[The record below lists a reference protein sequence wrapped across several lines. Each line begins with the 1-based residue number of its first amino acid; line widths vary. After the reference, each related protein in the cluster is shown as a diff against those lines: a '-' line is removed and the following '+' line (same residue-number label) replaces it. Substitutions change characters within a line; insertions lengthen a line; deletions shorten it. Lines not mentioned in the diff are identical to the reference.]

1 MVEEGGN
8 LVVKLFGA
16 GTHPAIHLFLLLAA
30 WPGATLRAVEFDG
43 RLPIGKGK
51 LVDPHGDTSSMPSY
65 AGSFLAQYEGD
76 LYVDPLLGTL
86 RYFSPRE
93 TIQLFRPGERG
104 ELSLVQVATRFIAVN
119 GELFGCNYENLEGPY
134 EFPVDGGNVL
144 LVFRE
149 TDGSLPIAGATIR
162 MVVGRSWE
170 DHGVLKSIKGFTLRD
185 PPFRRYDFASFSTVA
200 MALSGIG
207 LHADQAEK
215 QLYFPRHDVSSLTP
229 VWYAQ
234 GVNVNGEPLI
244 AFLEAR
250 SGEPAELRE
259 IASEWRPVSGSVV
272 GLSPDPKDPF
282 ATADRYSL
290 ENGQPGFFPVPG
302 ARVRESSGAAS
313 ENAVTDRD
321 GKYSLV
327 LGDAGKAS
335 LLECSLEYGRCG
347 QDLDGVPGAGDDC
360 PSGGFQVFLRVSRTA
375 GDCYAGPPD
384 AASEVLRQTKSA
396 EASSMVDFVLG
407 PTGEDSV
414 QRFLASL
421 QVMAFHHLRASI
433 EDSLHLVYRNGLAE
447 LVGDPRECYPLSVE
461 VSFSAGGDGP
471 FVDPQPGRLEYHP
484 SGADS
489 RICLMPFLEGGQAL
503 TPTLILHEAAGH
515 HPISA
520 ITGAIQ
526 TRHLECRQSGRC
538 IERDDPSGEDPRK
551 VFEGLTLEGFADA
564 LAAYQSGVSKFGYY
578 REDVPGPLAYD
589 IAVLDG
595 RISEADR
602 AVTAKALW
610 EVRQGFAKYGASEVA
625 RDLLY
630 RYLGRNRTAERR
642 DHLFDPNTLAAEL
655 LDILDQPGFTEESD
669 GIPGTISRFDLEMI
683 SILDYL
689 FNGSHDDR
697 CLDTM
702 DADGDRELAVTD
714 AIYLIHYQFLG
725 GQPPPP
731 PFPRCNVDPRGS
743 DAIPCR
749 NYPCGP

>member
-1 MVEEGGN
+1 
-8 LVVKLFGA
+8 
-16 GTHPAIHLFLLLAA
+16 
-30 WPGATLRAVEFDG
+30 
-43 RLPIGKGK
+43 
-51 LVDPHGDTSSMPSY
+51 
-65 AGSFLAQYEGD
+65 
-76 LYVDPLLGTL
+76 
-86 RYFSPRE
+86 
-93 TIQLFRPGERG
+93 
-104 ELSLVQVATRFIAVN
+104 VN

-162 MVVGRSWE
+162 MVVGGSWE
-170 DHGVLKSIKGFTLRD
+170 DHGILKSIKGFTLRD

-200 MALSGIG
+200 TALSGIG
-207 LHADQAEK
+207 IHADQGEQ
-215 QLYFPRHDVSSLTP
+215 QLYFPRHDVSSITP

-234 GVNVNGEPLI
+234 GVNVNGEPLA

-250 SGEPAELRE
+250 SGALAELRE
-259 IASEWRPVSGSVV
+259 IASEWKPVSGSVV

-290 ENGQPGFFPVPG
+290 ENGQLGFFPVPG
-302 ARVRESSGAAS
+302 ARVREASGAAS
-313 ENAVTDRD
+313 ENAVTGRD
-321 GKYSLV
+321 GRYSLV

-347 QDLDGVPGAGDDC
+347 PDLDGIPGASDDC
-360 PSGGFQVFLRVSRTA
+360 SSGEFQVFLRVSRKNA

-384 AASEVLRQTKSA
+384 AAREVLRQTKSA
-396 EASSMVDFVLG
+396 EASSKVDFVLG

-414 QRFLASL
+414 QRFLTSL

-461 VSFSAGGDGP
+461 VSFSAGDDGP

-489 RICLMPFLEGGQAL
+489 RICLTPFLEGGQAL
-503 TPTLILHEAAGH
+503 TPTLVLHEAAGH

-538 IERDDPSGEDPRK
+538 IERDETSGEDPRK

-610 EVRQGFAKYGASEVA
+610 DVRQGFAKYGASEVA

-642 DHLFDPNTLAAEL
+642 DHLFDPDTLAAEL

-669 GIPGTISRFDLEMI
+669 GFPGTISRFDLEIVKAFAGSRIPARAFIRGDANQDLTVELSDAI

-731 PFPRCNVDPRGS
+731 PFPRCDVDPRGG
-743 DAIPCR
+743 DVLPCLK
-749 NYPCGP
+749 YPCGP